1 MNIKLIAS
9 DLDGTLLTTSKEL
22 SPETQRALNEAVKK
36 GIHIVPATG
45 RSYQA
50 VPDMI
55 KKYPGVEYIITA
67 NGGAVYSVRKN
78 KRIYQCLLKPESVVA
93 CIQIRKT
100 EDVIFANLKKYA
112 QDKVLFIISH
122 RLYHFPEMT
131 KIIFMENKKV
141 QVGTHKELLRNA
153 AAYRTLYESQ
163 TGGNE
168 DEE

>member
-1 MNIKLIAS
+1 MLV
-9 DLDGTLLTTSKEL
+9 LDDPFS
-22 SPETQRALNEAVKK
+22 AL
-36 GIHIVPATG
+36 
-45 RSYQA
+45 
-50 VPDMI
+50 D
-55 KKYPGVEYIITA
+55 
-67 NGGAVYSVRKN
+67 
-78 KRIYQCLLKPESVVA
+78 
-93 CIQIRKT
+93 RKT